1 MLSPTIFFRND
12 DVNTLDDELKNVM
25 DVLVSEGVT
34 VDMAVEPA
42 NVRPETVEWL
52 KGYKK
57 SYPDRVSII
66 THGYSHTEHIPGKG
80 EFGGRSYED
89 QHKDIKNGMKI
100 MRQLFGEAFFPAFT
114 CPRGGHDGTTIKCMD
129 DGGYKV
135 FSSYHNVFLKNTVL
149 YTVGRLLR
157 CTHLFGKRI
166 SYHTGK
172 IPNTNIRDISM
183 SMSFISRYHSYD
195 RCEFNSLDRLKSRF
209 NVIRKTGQKIIGVT
223 IHHRYHKDFDQVY
236 FIREAIKFFKNHDC
250 TFKTIEEIFKDLQGN
265 DKR

>member
-12 DVNTLDDELKNVM
+12 DVNILDDELKNVM

-80 EFGGRSYED
+80 EFGGRSYAD
-89 QHKDIKNGMKI
+89 QRKDMKNGMEI
-100 MRQLFGEAFFPAFT
+100 MQKLFGEGFFPAFT
-114 CPRGGHDGTTIKCMD
+114 CPKGGHDGTTIKCMD
-129 DGGYKV
+129 DSGYKV
-135 FSSYHNVFLKNTVL
+135 FSSYHNVFFKNTIL
-149 YTVGRLLR
+149 YTVGRLLG

-166 SYHTGK
+166 SYHAEK
-172 IPNTNIRDISM
+172 IPHTNLRDISM

-195 RCEFNSLDRLKSRF
+195 RCEFNSLDRLRNRF
-209 NVIRKTGQKIIGVT
+209 NIIRKTGQKIIGVT
-223 IHHRYHKDFDQVY
+223 IHHRYHKNLDQIS
-236 FIREAIKFFKNHDC
+236 FIRDAIKLFKTHDC
-250 TFKTIEEIFKDLQGN
+250 KFKTIERIFEDLQIN